1 MIEKET
7 SSDLSEWGGIT
18 TGLMFA
24 AIFGF
29 MIYIMVQKNKD
40 RRRLKYEKEVSQAL
54 NDKLGE
60 RTSMRGKR

>member
-40 RRRLKYEKEVSQAL
+40 RRRLKYEKEVS
-54 NDKLGE
+54 
-60 RTSMRGKR
+60 